1 MANECQIGGME
12 RATRIARVELTFGGF
27 DALSAT
33 HFVQRF
39 PPHFHDTFAI
49 GVIES
54 GATHLRTRRGEWLGR
69 PGTILAFSPG
79 EMHSADPLA
88 DTGYTYRMV
97 YPTVEFMRRLGVE
110 REPLFTTPVIDDP
123 ALGRALHDAHIPIM
137 EGVGGHRAELR
148 LLGVLG
154 SLVTKYAV
162 RRDVPAFEDDARIVE
177 QAQSCLRDQ
186 FASRPSLDDLAKVC
200 AVSPFQLI
208 RKFRRVL
215 GVTPFAYLAQFR
227 VNRAQAM
234 LASGNTLSDVA
245 YSCGF
250 SDQSHMTR
258 AFKQVVGI
266 PPGQYA
272 RALRATAL
280 R

>member
-1 MANECQIGGME
+1 M
-12 RATRIARVELTFGGF
+12 ARVELSSGGF

-54 GATHLRTRRGEWLGR
+54 GVACLRTRRGEWFGG

-79 EMHSADPLA
+79 EMHSADPVTA
-88 DTGYTYRMV
+88 AGYTYRML
-97 YPTVEFMRRLGVE
+97 YPTLEFMRHVGLE
-110 REPLFTTPVIDDP
+110 RAPLFTSPVIDDDV
-123 ALGRALHDAHIPIM
+123 LSRALHDAHIPVM
-137 EGVGGHRAELR
+137 EGAGGARAEWR
-148 LLGVLG
+148 LLAVL
-154 SLVTKYAV
+154 SALVKQYAV
-162 RRDVPAFEDDARIVE
+162 RTDVPTLAADTRIVE
-177 QAQSCLRDQ
+177 QAQLCLSAR
-186 FASRPSLDDLAKVC
+186 FAQRLTLADLAEAC

-208 RKFRRVL
+208 RKFRRVV

-227 VNRAQAM
+227 VNRAKAM
-234 LASGNTLSDVA
+234 LAAGNTLSDVA

-258 AFKQVVGI
+258 AFKQAIGV

-272 RALRATAL
+272 RSIRPSAA
-280 R
+280 